1 MGSLLH
7 QAGPFV
13 AMHGLSRCAMWA
25 LELEGSVAAACKL
38 SYSTA
43 CGILVPPPETE
54 PVSPALQSKFL
65 NTGPPGKS
73 LQTYNLDTACE
84 DQI

>member
-1 MGSLLH
+1 
-7 QAGPFV
+7 
-13 AMHGLSRCAMWA
+13 MHGLSSCAMWA
-25 LELEGSVAAACKL
+25 LEFTGSVAAACKL

-43 CGILVPPPETE
+43 CGILVSLPEIE

-65 NTGPPGKS
+65 NTGPPGKYF
-73 LQTYNLDTACE
+73 QIYNLDTACK